1 MVHMPFS
8 EEPTKILVV
17 DDDKVIRDVLT
28 DFLTTEGYLVRAVEN
43 GLKAVEELRQTPYD
57 MVISDLKMPVM
68 GGLELLEEIRRH
80 DIRVVS
86 VIMTGYG
93 TVESAIQAMKRGAYD
108 YILKPF
114 KFDEIVHIIRRG
126 LERQRLEIEN
136 IQLKEAVSLYRI
148 SQAMA
153 ESTNLDEVLE
163 LIVSTALKESDADLV
178 KLFLYE
184 KEENRLEE
192 RRKLLRDGLMEN
204 LDSGRL
210 HLEELLHFFEDGIP
224 VRAHGV
230 ASYAYFENLPAD
242 MPLVSFCSVPLRVRE
257 RLVGVLAAYSFTRG
271 RRFTEGQRKML
282 DVLGSRAAVA
292 IEMARLVSHLR
303 EMNERLREANRKL
316 QENFLRTIQGFAKAL
331 EENDK
336 YTKGHS
342 ERVAV
347 YARLIAEGMG
357 LSEENVELAYQAG
370 LMHDIGKIGIAY
382 EKLNKPGK
390 LTSEEVAM
398 FRRHPSI
405 GKRILEG
412 IPFMKEL
419 IPGVESHHEHFDG
432 SGYPGGLEGKAIP
445 LLGRIIAVA
454 DTYDAMTSDRPYR
467 KALPHKVACD
477 ELVRCSGTQ
486 FDPDIVKVFLR
497 KIEIYRDD
505 LGLEK
510 PLHDDPPVDKTPTT
524 TN

>member
-1 MVHMPFS
+1 MVQKPFTD
-8 EEPTKILVV
+8 EPVKILVV

-28 DFLTTEGYLVRAVEN
+28 DFLSTEGYLVRAVDN

-114 KFDEIVHIIRRG
+114 QFDEMVHIIRRG

-136 IQLKEAVSLYRI
+136 IQLKEAVGLYRI
-148 SQAMA
+148 SLAMA
-153 ESTNLDEVLE
+153 ESTDLDEVLE
-163 LIVSTALKESDADLV
+163 LIVSASLKESDADLV

-184 KEENRLEE
+184 QEENRLVEK
-192 RRKLLRDGLMEN
+192 RKLARHELPEA
-204 LDSGRL
+204 LDSGRIN
-210 HLEELLHFFEDGIP
+210 LEELLHFFEDGLP

-230 ASYAYFENLPAD
+230 ASYAYFERLPND
-242 MPLVSFCSVPLRVRE
+242 MPLVSFCSVPLRIRE

-271 RRFTEGQRKML
+271 RRFTEGHRKL
-282 DVLGSRAAVA
+282 LHVLGSRAAVA
-292 IEMARLVSHLR
+292 IEMARLVTHLR
-303 EMNERLREANRKL
+303 DANERLREANRNL

-336 YTKGHS
+336 YTRGHS

-347 YARLIAEGMG
+347 YARLIAEGLG
-357 LSEENVELAYQAG
+357 QTEEQVELAYQAG

-390 LTSEEVAM
+390 LTTEEVAM

-412 IPFMKEL
+412 IPFMKAL
-419 IPGVESHHEHFDG
+419 IPGVESHHEHYDG
-432 SGYPGGLEGKAIP
+432 TGYPGHLSGKDIP
-445 LLGRIIAVA
+445 LLGRIIAVG
-454 DTYDAMTSDRPYR
+454 DTYDAMTSDRAYR
-467 KALPHKVACD
+467 KALPHEVARD
-477 ELVRCSGTQ
+477 ELIRCSGTQ
-486 FDPDIVKVFLR
+486 FDPDIVEVFLR

-505 LGLEK
+505 LGLARGDAIASE
-510 PLHDDPPVDKTPTT
+510 TISPT
-524 TN
+524 NKN